1 MNPLTGFWQ
10 NSVVIYCQPAFIYFN
25 FILIIHFF
33 YLPLCPFLAAKV
45 RRLYDIANVL
55 RSLKLIDKVHVTC
68 EERGRKPAF
77 EWVGPEDF
85 PPIRGDFVLHLQSQ
99 HCATILNLYL
109 TRLNKNIEVRTA
121 FLLFNFFFYPLSSS
135 SPPPLTTHNDTAGSP
150 AGGSRSVLEPRPLPL
165 GNCAKNLFPSPGVT
179 KRGFTRHPSLIKMA
193 KSIQDDRRKISSA
206 PSSPAKGPL
215 GE

>member
-1 MNPLTGFWQ
+1 M
-10 NSVVIYCQPAFIYFN
+10 
-25 FILIIHFF
+25 
-33 YLPLCPFLAAKV
+33 

-85 PPIRGDFVLHLQSQ
+85 PPIRGDFVLNLQSK
-99 HCATILNLYL
+99 HIATIMNFYL
-109 TRLNKNIEVRTA
+109 TRLKETLRSRP
-121 FLLFNFFFYPLSSS
+121 LLFYFFLIPHH
-135 SPPPLTTHNDTAGSP
+135 PPHHHFPADLQNDTAGSP
-150 AGGSRSVLEPRPLPL
+150 AGGSRGALEPRPLPL
-165 GNCAKNLFPSPGVT
+165 GNCAKNLFPSPGGAT
-179 KRGFTRHPSLIKMA
+179 KRSFTRHPSLIKMA

-206 PSSPAKGPL
+206 PSSPVKGAL